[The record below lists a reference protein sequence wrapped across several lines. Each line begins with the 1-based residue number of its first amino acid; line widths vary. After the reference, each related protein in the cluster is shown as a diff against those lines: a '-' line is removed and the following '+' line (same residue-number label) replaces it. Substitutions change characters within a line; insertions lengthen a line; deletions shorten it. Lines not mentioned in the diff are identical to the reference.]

1 MAAMDDWNADLVIGR
16 RWEDEIARR
25 YEGLGMGV
33 SRPISKVPYDLV
45 VEGIN
50 GRGKREFF
58 TVEVKSCGGPF
69 AFFETRSA
77 RTGTAPEYI
86 RHSERIDSFVR
97 LDTTTSIGY
106 EIDNETVVGL
116 ITSGMYRET
125 LNRMGTA
132 WGIVLDVRDPAIG
145 TRRKL

>member
-1 MAAMDDWNADLVIGR
+1 MKGWSEDLVTGR
-16 RWEDEIARR
+16 KTEDEVARR
-25 YEGLGMGV
+25 YERLGLRAE
-33 SRPISKVPYDLV
+33 RPTPGVPYDLV
-45 VEGIN
+45 VTGTN
-50 GRGKREFF
+50 RRGTQEFF

-86 RHSERIDSFVR
+86 RHSSRIDSFVR
-97 LDTTTSIGY
+97 LDTTTSIAY
-106 EIDNETVVGL
+106 EIDNETVVRL

-125 LNRMGTA
+125 LNSMGTA

-145 TRRKL
+145 TRRQL

>member
-1 MAAMDDWNADLVIGR
+1 MAGFDEDVETGR
-16 RWEDEIARR
+16 ATEDEVARR
-25 YEGLGMGV
+25 YERLGMSV

-58 TVEVKSCGGPF
+58 TVEVKSTGVTKA

-77 RTGTAPEYI
+77 ITGKPPEYI
-86 RHSERIDSFVR
+86 MHSSKIDFFVR
-97 LDTTTSIGY
+97 LDTTTGIAY
-106 EIDNETVVGL
+106 EIDMETVVGL

-125 LNRMGTA
+125 SNSMDTA
-132 WGIVLDVRDPAIG
+132 WGITLDASDPAIG
-145 TRRKL
+145 TRRTL

>member
-1 MAAMDDWNADLVIGR
+1 MAGFDEDVETGR
-16 RWEDEIARR
+16 TTEDEVARR
-25 YEGLGMGV
+25 YEGLGMSV

-45 VEGIN
+45 VERIN
-50 GRGKREFF
+50 GRGTREFF

-77 RTGTAPEYI
+77 ITGIPPEYI
-86 RHSERIDSFVR
+86 RHSSRIDFFVR
-97 LDTTTSIGY
+97 LDTTTGIAY
-106 EIDNETVVGL
+106 EIDMERVAGL

-125 LNRMGTA
+125 LNSMGTA

-145 TRRKL
+145 TRRQL

>member
-1 MAAMDDWNADLVIGR
+1 MGWNEDLLIGR
-16 RWEDEIARR
+16 KWEDEVARR
-25 YEGLGMGV
+25 YEGLGMSV
-33 SRPISKVPYDLV
+33 SRPVKGAPYDLV
-45 VEGIN
+45 VHRTN
-50 GRGKREFF
+50 RRGVQEFF

-86 RHSERIDSFVR
+86 RHSSRIDSFVR
-97 LDTTTSIGY
+97 LDTTTSIAY

-132 WGIVLDVRDPAIG
+132 WGIVLDVRDPATG
-145 TRRKL
+145 TRRRL

>member
-1 MAAMDDWNADLVIGR
+1 MDDWNADLVIGR
-16 RWEDEIARR
+16 RWEDEVARR

-45 VEGIN
+45 VTALN
-50 GRGKREFF
+50 CRGVQEFF

-77 RTGTAPEYI
+77 RTGTPPEYI
-86 RHSERIDSFVR
+86 RHSSRIDSFVR

-132 WGIVLDVRDPAIG
+132 WGVVLDVRDPAIG
-145 TRRKL
+145 TRRQL

>member
-1 MAAMDDWNADLVIGR
+1 MDSWSEDLVTGR
-16 RWEDEIARR
+16 KWEDEIAGR
-25 YEGLGMGV
+25 YEALGYSA

-45 VEGIN
+45 VEGLN
-50 GRGKREFF
+50 ARGVREFF

-77 RTGTAPEYI
+77 RSGIAPEYI
-86 RHSERIDSFVR
+86 RHKERVDMFVR
-97 LDTTTSIGY
+97 LDTSTGIGY

-125 LNRMGTA
+125 LNSKGTA
-132 WGIVLDVRDPAIG
+132 WGVVLDVRDPLIG
-145 TRRKL
+145 MRRTL